1 MNDKVSSAKNF
12 AIEKHGNQLYGT
24 KPYVYHLNMVY
35 EIVLKIN
42 LDEDYQM
49 AAYLHDC
56 LEDTNTTKKELESKF
71 GKRVSDMVY
80 SVTGEG
86 TSRVEKKNSMLK
98 KLEDFPEGINLKMA
112 DRLAN
117 MLQCKSDGSKKLEM
131 YINEMPSYIDLFSKG
146 NEKLLEK
153 LINVTPTK
161 KIKP

>member
-1 MNDKVSSAKNF
+1 MSDKVSSAKNF
-12 AIEKHGNQLYGT
+12 AIEKHGNQLYGD
-24 KPYVYHLNMVY
+24 KPYIYHLNMVY

-42 LDEDYQM
+42 LDEDYQI

-86 TSRVEKKNSMLK
+86 DSRVEKKNSMLK
-98 KLEDFPEGINLKMA
+98 KLEKFPEGINLKMA

-117 MLQCKSDGSKKLEM
+117 MLQCKSDGSRKLEM
-131 YINEMPSYIDLFSKG
+131 YIKEMPSYMGLFSKG
-146 NEKLLEK
+146 NEELLID
-153 LINVTPTK
+153 LISLTK
-161 KIKP
+161 VKKFKP